1 MTVKRVLMR
10 PGARAPLATPL
21 SFNSKNKKN
30 TYAIFRSCI
39 MRYSVKMKHKTK

>member
-1 MTVKRVLMR
+1 MTINHKCIELIFVS
-10 PGARAPLATPL
+10 TSFEL
-21 SFNSKNKKN
+21 SSNRKTKN